1 MKLTL
6 LVTTLQT
13 RKKNGSKNQWTGG
26 ASAVPKNQHKKM
38 CDFLLTVTSANAPSI
53 YHSQLNLSA
62 SSHLVNFYGRNVGLL
77 DEPRAGKKCGEI
89 GENWDLGKNEEKTSK
104 NRETLGYI

>member
-1 MKLTL
+1 MKLERLMTI
-6 LVTTLQT
+6 LQI
-13 RKKNGSKNQWTGG
+13 RKKMAKKTNGLG
-26 ASAVPKNQHKKM
+26 APQQYRKINTKM
-38 CDFLLTVTSANAPSI
+38 CDFLNRVTSAKAPSI